1 MRTVHRKGGSVNQGD
16 KWMKGKGD
24 GKGKGGKS
32 GKSGKGN
39 DANKGKGKSKSKG
52 YGKKGKLNETVETD
66 PSDMWYEDSDWW
78 FDADW
83 NTWVTSAVHDG
94 WCDQENYQ
102 GESWNGDSA
111 QADGTEQNTNSL
123 IISMMQGV
131 ADDFGETGL
140 FLEGSGSDVSCLTLG
155 SLCDPQPFL
164 EGSCSGKGSKR
175 RCDSVM
181 CGCSDCVFEDRKFS
195 RAWST
200 HRMRLNEESSKRFV
214 KESDEKGSTSVL
226 GCSTCFSNFCNLKG
240 PDGFHGDSRDLI
252 SSFCG
257 KLTVFRTKV
266 ATFLNDRETCSHF
279 SQFVR
284 YSSVVMPLLSQMS
297 MDDSSWWLLDSGAS
311 ATVLAERFATCYG
324 VSKKLGNHHGDQ
336 FKAANGTAVNM
347 SGKAEVGVKVV
358 MVDEWGTQRSQR
370 NAQLKAMV
378 GDIQHNIISTTSLC
392 KADWEFWQGDTWF
405 ELRNKRTGE
414 IASEVGY
421 FAGCPWIRL
430 QACKDAKVVSFVFP
444 EDDAKHSQ
452 LSPLTRAAEAD
463 LLKHRLQG
471 HTPYDP
477 RRVECARGMT
487 TFAHRRRREGAL
499 ECELQADFA
508 YLSTRGELTDVEVD
522 NCFKVLV
529 LAEMASNGVAYVLVK
544 GDLTSTRTE
553 IAKWLEHLG
562 MSSEKSSIVLHTDSE
577 HAVSHLISRVSSRF
591 TFAVRRA
598 SPQQHRS
605 VGAAER
611 CVRRLKES
619 MAVLRS
625 DLNQHGVDIPFTE
638 DSLSQVLMYLSLSHN
653 HFGKAPASELSPL
666 EYIAERRLSKP
677 HTSIY
682 GSVVLAELPQ
692 SVLNRAPN
700 ESRNIEAMYLHAG
713 LGTGPVVQGF
723 VREEGQMTLRR
734 FVARNLKPIFPIAWK
749 TELAGDLLLKID
761 SPAGPPPPLPDVPM
775 GHEDVSEHG
784 PIQGEARGGSPDP
797 GSSGSGIVE
806 YPDGAPPE
814 VIREMKEPE
823 THDFEFKRGSVKRSQ
838 TEVPTVSNRPMTM
851 RRQGPIRAPTPVGS
865 PDMNVE
871 GFEKTD
877 GCPACQLHQVLG
889 IQLNVKEGLQSLR
902 PDHVERV
909 EQLWMLLYLRRN
921 VLNVR
926 DQMQ

>member
-1 MRTVHRKGGSVNQGD
+1 
-16 KWMKGKGD
+16 
-24 GKGKGGKS
+24 
-32 GKSGKGN
+32 
-39 DANKGKGKSKSKG
+39 
-52 YGKKGKLNETVETD
+52 
-66 PSDMWYEDSDWW
+66 
-78 FDADW
+78 
-83 NTWVTSAVHDG
+83 
-94 WCDQENYQ
+94 
-102 GESWNGDSA
+102 
-111 QADGTEQNTNSL
+111 
-123 IISMMQGV
+123 
-131 ADDFGETGL
+131 
-140 FLEGSGSDVSCLTLG
+140 
-155 SLCDPQPFL
+155 
-164 EGSCSGKGSKR
+164 
-175 RCDSVM
+175 
-181 CGCSDCVFEDRKFS
+181 
-195 RAWST
+195 
-200 HRMRLNEESSKRFV
+200 
-214 KESDEKGSTSVL
+214 
-226 GCSTCFSNFCNLKG
+226 
-240 PDGFHGDSRDLI
+240 
-252 SSFCG
+252 
-257 KLTVFRTKV
+257 
-266 ATFLNDRETCSHF
+266 
-279 SQFVR
+279 
-284 YSSVVMPLLSQMS
+284 MPLLSQMS

-392 KADWEFWQGDTWF
+392 KAGWEFWQGDTWF

-430 QACKDAKVVSFVFP
+430 QACKDTKVVSFV
-444 EDDAKHSQ
+444 DDGTEEKSKH
-452 LSPLTRAAEAD
+452 LSPLKRAAEAD
-463 LLKHRLQG
+463 LLRHRLQG

-477 RRVECARGMT
+477 RCVECARGMT
-487 TFAHRRRREGAL
+487 TFAHRGRREGAL

-544 GDLTSTRTE
+544 GDLSSTRNE
-553 IAKWLEHLG
+553 ISKWLEHLG
-562 MSSEKSSIVLHTDSE
+562 MSSERSSIVLHTDSE
-577 HAVSHLISRVSSRF
+577 QAVSHLVSRVSSRF

-619 MAVLRS
+619 LAVLRS
-625 DLNQHGVDIPFTE
+625 DMNQHGVDIPFTE
-638 DSLSQVLMYLSLSHN
+638 ESLSNVLTYLSLSHN

-666 EYIAERRLSKP
+666 EYVAERRLSKP
-677 HTSIY
+677 HTSVY
-682 GSVVLAELPQ
+682 GSIVLAELPQ
-692 SVLNRAPN
+692 SLLNRAPN

-775 GHEDVSEHG
+775 GHEDVSEHD
-784 PIQGEARGGSPDP
+784 PIQGEGRGRSLDQ

-865 PDMNVE
+865 PDTNVE
-871 GFEKTD
+871 GFGKTD
-877 GCPACQLHQVLG
+877 GCPACQSGMVAPG
-889 IQLNVKEGLQSLR
+889 IRHSSKCKKRFAEFQARSHGESRTALDAAVSEEERLERERSGAVGVEDEAPVTLPERTTPESAPVVDDMEVELDESLTGEPNPESLVAYERRFKR
-902 PDHVERV
+902 PSDVPT
-909 EQLWMLLYLRRN
+909 EQLEREMNEEVANRMDALETGLYWSDSGQP
-921 VLNVR
+921 VLSSMVWSL
-926 DQMQ
+926 DGPVIGMPATGPDMFDGSTSSIQPPWQGWSSE